1 MQTGRE
7 ECGIWREWDKRIRR
21 GREHRNDEEEVKTR
35 GGNRKKLVTSVG
47 LQSGER
53 RNRRQSCGQGNR
65 GLSVRET
72 GTEGVGIEDEE
83 EVDIWRLA
91 ENYSS
96 YFKRL
101 FTGLI
106 AS

>member
-21 GREHRNDEEEVKTR
+21 GREDKKNDEEEVKTLR
-35 GGNRKKLVTSVG
+35 GNRKKLVTSVG

-53 RNRRQSCGQGNR
+53 RNRRQSRGQGNR

-72 GTEGVGIEDEE
+72 RTEGV
-83 EVDIWRLA
+83 
-91 ENYSS
+91 
-96 YFKRL
+96 
-101 FTGLI
+101 
-106 AS
+106 